1 MSKDDFGY
9 VERRIITGLCVSDAY
24 CHKIVPIWQDDLL
37 QSVTAKTIARWC
49 LDFYKQYSKCV
60 GKQIESIYRNHL
72 KKDALTEDAAQD
84 IEEILSDLS
93 SDYDR
98 DSFNVDYLLD
108 ETLKYFS
115 IRNLTNHV
123 KAIEGELDSEN
134 VSEAEKLAIGYN
146 KIKELD
152 SKCID
157 PFTKEAIHNAFSE
170 QAKPLIK
177 FGKALGQMLDS
188 HFVRESFISLLG
200 REKIGKSWIL
210 LEIALRGLMNNLNVA
225 FFQAGD
231 MGENAQ
237 VKRICTRIAKKSYDE
252 KYCGE
257 LLIPIVDCFHNQ
269 TDSCNE
275 KDREGVTG
283 LFLGCSY
290 EELDHVK
297 ITEAIKDNPKYKT
310 CRNEYCKKR
319 SPTNWYKIKPAV
331 DPLTK
336 SEAYRL
342 VKKFKSKF
350 SKRFKLAT
358 YSNETLT
365 TKEICTVLDN
375 WERSEMY
382 ICDLCIIDYA
392 DIMAPDADCV
402 RMDFRHQEN
411 KKWQRLRKLSQDK
424 HIIVLTA
431 SQADSNSY
439 DKELLDMSNFSES
452 KTKMAHVTCF
462 IGMNQNDKEKVMGL
476 MRLNSV
482 AEREGNNDRTRP
494 VTILQ
499 RIEQGTP
506 ILGSYKK

>member
-1 MSKDDFGY
+1 MSKDDFGFI
-9 VERRIITGLCVSDAY
+9 ERRICIGLAVSQDFLRRIAS
-24 CHKIVPIWQDDLL
+24 IWNNDLL
-37 QSVTAKTIARWC
+37 QSSTAKTIARWC
-49 LDFYKQYSKCV
+49 LDYFQQYNTAINKNIQSV
-60 GKQIESIYRNHL
+60 YLAHI
-72 KKDALTEDAAQD
+72 KKGAISDDQAAD

-157 PFTKEAIHNAFSE
+157 PFTKDAIYNAFSD

-210 LEIALRGLMNNLNVA
+210 LEIALRGLMENLNVA
-225 FFQAGD
+225 YFQAGD
-231 MGENAQ
+231 MGENSQ
-237 VKRICTRIAKKSYDE
+237 VKRICTRIARKSYDE

-257 LLIPIVDCFHNQ
+257 LLIPVIDCINNQ

-275 KDREGVTG
+275 LDREGTVG
-283 LFLGCSY
+283 LYIGGQF
-290 EELDHVK
+290 EDLDKTK
-297 ITEAIKDNPKYKT
+297 ILEIIKDNPNYKT

-319 SPTNWYKIKPAV
+319 SPTNWYKIKAAV

-342 VKKFKSKF
+342 VKKFKKKF
-350 SKRFKLAT
+350 SKKFKLAT

-375 WERSEMY
+375 WERSEMFV
-382 ICDLCIIDYA
+382 CDLCVIDYS
-392 DIMAPDADCV
+392 DIMAPDADCL

-411 KKWQRLRKLSQDK
+411 KKWQRLRKLSQDR

-431 SQADSNSY
+431 SQADADSY
-439 DKELLDMSNFSES
+439 GKELLDMSNFSES
-452 KTKMAHVTCF
+452 KTKMAHVSAF
-462 IGMNQNDKEKVMGL
+462 IGMNQNDKEKATGL
-476 MRLNSV
+476 MRLNLV
-482 AEREGNNDRTRP
+482 AVREGEGDKNRP

-499 RIEQGTP
+499 SIQQGTP
-506 ILGSYKK
+506 ILGSFLK